1 MLHDS
6 FLENEMDDNDR
17 CKIRIYSKRYKR
29 VPVFITNFSHGELNT
44 NSDKPPKFE
53 CFKKADD
60 DKIGC
65 DAERKLIANN
75 GRLNYIGLSD
85 TPLLKPFVGVRSKST
100 GKIKLFDS
108 VLFRMKP
115 DVKKD
120 ACDIQLNNTPDT
132 YWENLNNL
140 TKSFGIKGRKRAM
153 ETAMKCAVDKSEK
166 ESLTFK
172 DLPQLSTPDISLPDN
187 SQQNIDYLPPQNRD
201 ASCVEDVFD
210 INCIIS
216 PEEDASLT
224 VEVEN
229 LLAAPPDVMKERKL
243 SFCIYAREHFDS
255 ASAIKAKY
263 LLYYDYLIKFHK
275 LKFTDIRRKD
285 PAPHIPEPY
294 KQNMLS
300 QFTSLTTNEKG
311 KETRNLPT
319 TMKDKLVSYIFVL
332 ALFIDDFK
340 VNINQM
346 SNDLNLNLKK
356 LTMIAQALGCHLS
369 TKKWAEVVVKYAE
382 LKLPLFVFMPKYVK
396 KVSRK

>member
-1 MLHDS
+1 MLYDS
-6 FLENEMDDNDR
+6 FLENEMDDNDS
-17 CKIRIYSKRYKR
+17 CKIRIYSKRNKR
-29 VPVFITNFSHGELNT
+29 VPVFITSFSHGELNT
-44 NSDKPPKFE
+44 NWNKPPKFE
-53 CFKKADD
+53 CFRKADD

-85 TPLLKPFVGVRSKST
+85 TPLLKHFVGVRSKST

-120 ACDIQLNNTPDT
+120 VCDIQLNNTPEM
-132 YWENLNNL
+132 YWENLNDL
-140 TKSFGIKGRKRAM
+140 TKSFGTKRRKRAM
-153 ETAMKCAVDKSEK
+153 ETSMKCAVDKSEK

-172 DLPQLSTPDISLPDN
+172 DFPQLTNPDIPLPDN
-187 SQQNIDYLPPQNRD
+187 SQQSIDYLPPRNRD
-201 ASCVEDVFD
+201 ASYVEDVFD

-216 PEEDASLT
+216 PEEDAALT
-224 VEVEN
+224 VELEN
-229 LLAAPPDVMKERKL
+229 LLTAPPDVMTEKKL
-243 SFCIYAREHFDS
+243 SFCMYAREHFEG

-263 LLYYDYLIKFHK
+263 LLYYDYLIKFQK
-275 LKFTDIRRKD
+275 LKFVDIKRKD

-300 QFTSLTTNEKG
+300 QFTLLTTNGKG
-311 KETRNLPT
+311 RETRNLPT

-346 SNDLNLNLKK
+346 SNDLNLNFKK

-369 TKKWAEVVVKYAE
+369 TKKCDGVDVKYAE
-382 LKLPLFVFMPKYVK
+382 LKLPLFVFMQKYVK
-396 KVSRK
+396 KASRK